1 MRDVGQVVIG
11 CPDMLRLLRRVFS
24 SEYVVLLLTA
34 IYVLG
39 MWPIVPQIVSIGTL
53 VDVLIAMM
61 PLLVLAI
68 GQTFVVLIAGIDLS
82 IASTAAIGSVV
93 ASSLMTGDGG
103 LFAGSA
109 FAVPAGIA
117 TFLIVGVSVG
127 TLNGFCVARLGMP
140 SFIVTLVSQMFL
152 SGLAVWFTSIVSTS
166 VSIGNLPLAFTVIGS
181 GGVAGVP
188 YAFLLCAAVA
198 LGAHWVLRFTLL
210 GKWLYAVGTNPQAAR
225 VSGVP
230 VSRVVWLAFILSS
243 FCAAVAA
250 IIYTGRLETGT
261 PNLGQRVFLD
271 VIGAVVIGGVS
282 LFGGKGKIT
291 WVIFGVLFL
300 SVIDKGLQLLG
311 VSLFVVFAVKGGVI
325 LAAAVLDALRNRL
338 LVGGAQ

>member
-1 MRDVGQVVIG
+1 
-11 CPDMLRLLRRVFS
+11 MLRLLRRVFS

-39 MWPIVPQIVSIGTL
+39 MWPIVPQIVSVGTL

-93 ASSLMTGDGG
+93 AASLMTGDGG
-103 LFAGSA
+103 LFAGSV
-109 FAVPAGIA
+109 FAVPVGIA
-117 TFLIVGVSVG
+117 TFLVVGVCVG
-127 TLNGFCVARLGMP
+127 SLNGFCVARLGMP

-166 VSIGNLPLAFTVIGS
+166 VSIGNLPLAFTVIGR

-198 LGAHWVLRFTLL
+198 LGAHWVLRYTLL

-282 LFGGKGKIT
+282 LFGGKGKIA

-338 LVGGAQ
+338 LVGGVR

>member
-1 MRDVGQVVIG
+1 
-11 CPDMLRLLRRVFS
+11 
-24 SEYVVLLLTA
+24 
-34 IYVLG
+34 
-39 MWPIVPQIVSIGTL
+39 
-53 VDVLIAMM
+53 M

-93 ASSLMTGDGG
+93 AASLMTGDGG

-117 TFLIVGVSVG
+117 TFLVVGVCVG

-166 VSIGNLPLAFTVIGS
+166 VSIGNLPLAFTVIGR
-181 GGVAGVP
+181 GGIAGVP

-198 LGAHWVLRFTLL
+198 IGAHWLLRFTLL

-338 LVGGAQ
+338 LVGGVR